1 MKSPNP
7 LEKEIEKK
15 VCAYAASLGILVYKF
30 TSISRRSVPDRL
42 FILPGGKGVFFI
54 EFKRKGQKPTA
65 AQEVEIEKIRKQGTR
80 VYVIDEVAEGMRA
93 INNETKIAHWGEY
106 ICCKCGLRQHA
117 QPDQSWRNDPF
128 FQ

>member
-15 VCAYAASLGILVYKF
+15 VCAYAQSLGILVYKF

-65 AQEVEIEKIRKQGTR
+65 AQVVEIEKIRKCGIQVG
-80 VYVIDEVAEGMRA
+80 VIDDATAGRCFVSDMFHTRPEV
-93 INNETKIAHWGEY
+93 
-106 ICCKCGLRQHA
+106 ICDKCGLRQDAKHTINW
-117 QPDQSWRNDPF
+117 DEI
-128 FQ
+128 